1 MGWQA
6 FVASLVQSLAWPAG
20 VVAVVIVLRKPIAAV
35 LGQGVRRVKAGPVEV
50 EFDRLQAEVREE
62 LARSPELA
70 ETQVLDPVGQA
81 PVGQPPADQ
90 AAAGSL
96 QKELSRLAEI
106 APGTAVVAAY
116 HRIED
121 RLTEM
126 LDSYS
131 PMARPFATVGGRG
144 LAKLARQHDLIS
156 DETLAAIEGLSV
168 LRDLT
173 AHSGGDIGVDR
184 ARDYLALADAVL
196 YVLRSKP
203 SS

>member
-1 MGWQA
+1 M
-6 FVASLVQSLAWPAG
+6 
-20 VVAVVIVLRKPIAAV
+20 
-35 LGQGVRRVKAGPVEV
+35 KAGPVEV

-70 ETQVLDPVGQA
+70 ETQAPGPVGQA

-96 QKELSRLAEI
+96 QEELSRLAEI
-106 APGTAVVAAY
+106 SPGTAVVAAY

-121 RLTEM
+121 RLVQM

-131 PMARPFATVGGRG
+131 PRSRPFATVGGRG
-144 LAKLARQHDLIS
+144 LAKLAHHHDLIS
-156 DETLAAIEGLSV
+156 DETLAAIEGLSM
-168 LRDLT
+168 LRDLVVL
-173 AHSGGDIGVDR
+173 SRGEIGVDR
-184 ARDYLALADAVL
+184 ARDYLALADGVL
-196 YVLRSKP
+196 YALRPKP

>member
-1 MGWQA
+1 MNWEA
-6 FVASLVQSLAWPAG
+6 FVASLVQSLAWPA
-20 VVAVVIVLRKPIAAV
+20 VIAAVVIVLRKPIGAA
-35 LGQGVRRVKAGPVEV
+35 LGRGVRRVKAGPVEV
-50 EFDRLQAEVREE
+50 EFDQLQAEVREE

-70 ETQVLDPVGQA
+70 EAHVPA
-81 PVGQPPADQ
+81 PGEAHVPALV
-90 AAAGSL
+90 GSL
-96 QKELSRLAEI
+96 QEELSRLAEI

-121 RLTEM
+121 RLVQM
-126 LDSYS
+126 LDSPGVPPHS
-131 PMARPFATVGGRG
+131 RLGGRALARMARER
-144 LAKLARQHDLIS
+144 DLIS

-173 AHSGGDIGVDR
+173 VHSGGDISVDR

-203 SS
+203 SSLIAPESH